1 MSSRLKR
8 PLGGAAAACLLAAAA
23 AASAGCGS
31 SSSSDDGA
39 ATASSGSA
47 KSASA
52 GAKIGYSATF
62 LTDPYQVV
70 LVKNLQSQ
78 ANSDD
83 LDLLQPTD
91 ANNDPGKQITD
102 FQTLLGQGV
111 KGIVTIALNSKA
123 IKPALDRAAAKKVPV
138 VVVDQA
144 PDAGKATMI
153 VKGDTLLMGKQVC
166 DAMGEQLGGKGTV
179 LELQGDLGGVVAQE
193 RSKGF
198 NDCIKTTYPGIKVI
212 SRPTEWKQD
221 KATTAAQTVLST
233 NKAVNG
239 VFLASDAAM
248 LPGVVTVLKR
258 LGRLKPAGT
267 SGHVALD
274 TIDGSPFAIKQVKAG
289 VVDAV
294 VSQPLPGYAKWAMY
308 YMQQAIQGKTFKPGP
323 TDHDSEIVTLGEN
336 LADVLKTTVVTKA
349 NADDTSLWGNQG

>member
-1 MSSRLKR
+1 MSSCFKR
-8 PLGGAAAACLLAAAA
+8 PLVGAAAACLLAVASTGCGSDNDDAGATAASGGGASTA
-23 AASAGCGS
+23 AAS
-31 SSSSDDGA
+31 
-39 ATASSGSA
+39 SA
-47 KSASA
+47 A

-70 LVKNLQSQ
+70 LVKNLQAQ
-78 ANSDD
+78 AKETD

-91 ANNDPGKQITD
+91 ANNDPAKQITD

-138 VVVDQA
+138 VVIDQA

-153 VKGDTLLMGKQVC
+153 VKGDTLLMGEQVC
-166 DAMGEQLGGKGTV
+166 EQLGEELGGKGTV

-198 NDCIKTTYPGIKVI
+198 NDCVKAKYPGISVI
-212 SRPTEWKQD
+212 SKPTEWKQD
-221 KATTAAQTVLST
+221 KATTAAQTILST
-233 NKAVNG
+233 NKKVNG

-258 LGRLKPAGT
+258 LGRLKPAGEA
-267 SGHVALD
+267 GHVALA
-274 TIDGSPFAIKQVKAG
+274 TIAIKQVKAG
-289 VVDAV
+289 IVDAV
-294 VSQPLPGYAKWAMY
+294 ISQPLPGYAKWGMY
-308 YMQQAIQGKTFKPGP
+308 YMQQALEGKTFQPGP
-323 TDHDSEIVTLGEN
+323 TDHDSEIVQLGEN
-336 LADVLKTTVVTKA
+336 LADVLKTTVVTKD
-349 NADDTSLWGNQG
+349 NADDPALWGNQG